1 MGVEK
6 APSVTSGMSVSPNAI
21 TRNMAKAYTD
31 IAEQLNVVSDI
42 FSYAQRRAVD
52 SSDLSVRWNW
62 TANTNMGG
70 LATIN
75 DIVNGLDGTS
85 LYLYAGSDY
94 KLLDPL
100 FLINNVIDNVVSQI
114 EVRPATVYEGM
125 LKLKQYVQSEI
136 ANNISPIINLTSS
149 LENFL
154 SGGEPIDNGTAVI
167 IENDELS
174 LSTWRFTEYNL
185 GGVGVSPC
193 LFNEHDTGI
202 IANDDIFAIKSSSVT
217 ILGGPVASTFTYS
230 GSGLYINTENEDI
243 QLYSNENVLV
253 SPGVTFPML
262 TEPPT
267 NPPAESVKL
276 YYNGPESSFYY
287 LDPGGANIPVGNG
300 AGDTGL
306 ITFDGVKI
314 IGAGTASSDG
324 EGNGTIEL
332 VPDNDLYDILIG
344 SGYGD
349 HGQYLIIDPTIPGD
363 IHIRAGGPIDQAAA
377 RLVLG
382 GEKANVTVRDQDNGY
397 NPNHYVVIN
406 THDNATAGYSWIFGN
421 DGNLTMPN
429 GSDILDQDGN
439 SFLFN
444 HTEAF
449 PDDAAASITM
459 NTESTTYLVEAD
471 ESHTLTLPL
480 ISDLQLGWEITIA
493 DTANSAATNLIT
505 INSQSPNIFVGYGDN
520 SLIIDTNSGLVRLQV
535 TSLGWLILYSK

>member
-1 MGVEK
+1 
-6 APSVTSGMSVSPNAI
+6 MSVSPNAI

-42 FSYAQRRAVD
+42 FSYGQRRAVD
-52 SSDLSVRWNW
+52 GSDLSVRWNW
-62 TANTNMGG
+62 TANTNMGS

-94 KLLDPL
+94 KLVDPL
-100 FLINNVIDNVVSQI
+100 FLIANVIDNIVSQT
-114 EVRPATVYEGM
+114 EVRPVTVYEGM

-154 SGGEPIDNGTAVI
+154 SGGDPVGNGTAVI

-185 GGVGVSPC
+185 PEVGVTPC

-202 IANDDIFAIKSSSVT
+202 VAGDDIFAIKSSFVSM
-217 ILGGPVASTFTYS
+217 LGGPIGSTFIYDAD
-230 GSGLYINTENEDI
+230 GLYIDTQHENI
-243 QLYSNENVLV
+243 TLYSNENVMV
-253 SPGVTFPML
+253 SPGITFPML

-267 NPPAESVKL
+267 NPPAENVKL

-287 LDPGGANIPVGNG
+287 LDSGGANIPVGNG

-314 IGAGTASSDG
+314 IGAGTASGDG

-332 VPDNDLYDILIG
+332 VPDNDLYDI
-344 SGYGD
+344 SPNVPPNTGYGNG
-349 HGQYLIIDPTIPGD
+349 GQYLIIDPTVPGH
-363 IHIRAGGPIDQAAA
+363 IHMRAGGPIDQAAA
-377 RLVLG
+377 WLILG
-382 GEKANVTVRDQDNGY
+382 GEKANVIVQNQDGGY
-397 NPNHYVVIN
+397 NENHRVIIN
-406 THDNATAGYSWIFGN
+406 THDNATTEYSWTFGN
-421 DGNLTMPN
+421 DGNLTVPN
-429 GSDILDQDGN
+429 GSDILDENGN
-439 SFLFN
+439 SLLFN
-444 HTEAF
+444 HTETS
-449 PDDAAASITM
+449 PELPVHNIVM
-459 NTESTTYLVEAD
+459 NTESTTYLVQAD
-471 ESHTLTLPL
+471 EDAHTLTLPL
-480 ISDLQLGWEITIA
+480 ISSLTLGWEITIA
-493 DTANSAATNLIT
+493 DIANSAATNLIT
-505 INSQSPNIFVGYGDN
+505 VNTSSSDVFIGYDDD
-520 SLIIDTNSGLVRLQV
+520 SLIIDTNNGLVRLQV